1 MPTLARLA
9 VVALAALSAA
19 GCRSLD
25 TARPAIEPAAG
36 ASTLAEPVG
45 TREFTLRASAG
56 TGYDWTATS
65 SDPAV
70 ASIGEVRRKDLSGP
84 GGYGGRPVGGPME
97 WIFPVTFHRPGT
109 ATLRFQ
115 LARPWEKDAAPA
127 DLRTVTV
134 TVGPERRLGG
144 TW

>member
-1 MPTLARLA
+1 MARSARPIVAILLA
-9 VVALAALSAA
+9 VSAA
-19 GCRSLD
+19 VGCRSLD

-36 ASTLAEPVG
+36 ESTIFEPVG

-97 WIFPVTFHRPGT
+97 WIFPVTFHRAGT
-109 ATLRFQ
+109 ATLRFR
-115 LARPWEKDAAPA
+115 LARPWEKDAPPA
-127 DLRTVTV
+127 DLRTVLV
-134 TVGPERRLGG
+134 TVGP
-144 TW
+144 